1 VWCIYFRSK
10 RIVFFS
16 LFLVFFFLF
25 DSSYSLASTAQEKA
39 AADLKREGVELY
51 HSGAYVQAIENF
63 KQIESKTTDKFILA
77 QAYIYL
83 SMSYYCL
90 EEKEE
95 SIKWLNKAMET
106 NPEINEGDLLFP
118 PGFESLYA
126 KAKEEAAKSAQRPAP
141 TSIVKKPVVK
151 VSFGT
156 GEKKKKKSP
165 LLFIV
170 GGLAVAG
177 ALAYVLLAK
186 KKTPPPTTGSIQV
199 NSTPTGAK
207 VYLDGSDS
215 GKTTNCTLADVSAG
229 SHAIKLVK
237 DGYVDYSGSAAV
249 TAGQTATVDVTL
261 TPNTI
266 TVIKPT
272 ASAVWVKGE
281 KGEIQWQVSAT
292 TAGQAQTIISSQMG
306 QTALMRQRLL
316 AQHLGASQVRRDAGE
331 RLSDSRT
338 AARSVR
344 PDVSRESAGN
354 LINRDSALVQSKA
367 QGPAGARSSPGL
379 TLPQSRPDSMKGG
392 LAAGSFS
399 ATDSL
404 DIAKVGIDLYKGS
417 ALIPPPIA
425 TEIGS
430 NTGALLWMVPENLD
444 DGNDYKVR
452 ISCTTDSSVFKDSE
466 AFTIC
471 GPAVLSVTPADGL
484 TSAGVA
490 GGPFST
496 PSKDYALKNEGG
508 TLLKWKAAKTQTWM
522 TLSASSGSLPAG
534 ASATVTVSINS
545 NANSLG
551 EGTHSDTV
559 TFTNETNGNGNT
571 TRPVSLTVTAGP
583 VLSVTP
589 TYRNVAS
596 TPGTTTFAVSN
607 IGGGTM
613 NWDAAVTDGRDWL
626 TIQSGLNGTN
636 SGTITAAFTANPEAT
651 PRTGKIRVGAL
662 ASGSPVK
669 VTVTQAGAPVL
680 SVTPADGFTSSGA
693 GGNFN
698 PVSKTY
704 TLQNGGLTSLAW
716 TAAKAQTWTTLSPS
730 PPSGTLAAGASAT
743 VTVSINSNANSL
755 AAGSYGDTVT
765 FQNVT
770 NGNGNTTRPVS
781 LTVTGGGLPDLI
793 VYSLTGSIGATGA
806 SFTVVVKNNGIGAAG
821 ASKLRMTLKS
831 KLTTWKAEMLFDV
844 PALASGVTHSLT
856 YKIIAT
862 VPVGTYRLYAYADA
876 SFIISE
882 SNESNN
888 EKYIDVNR

>member
-1 VWCIYFRSK
+1 MHFRSK
-10 RIVFFS
+10 GVVFFS
-16 LFLVFFFLF
+16 LFLVIFFLF
-25 DSSYSLASTAQEKA
+25 DCSYSLASKAQEKA

-51 HSGAYVQAIENF
+51 HSGAYVQAIEKF
-63 KQIESKTTDKFILA
+63 KQIEGKTTDKFILA
-77 QAYIYL
+77 QAYLYL

-95 SIKWLNKAMET
+95 STKWLNKAIEM

-126 KAKEEAAKSAQRPAP
+126 KAKEEAVKSAQRPAP

-170 GGLAVAG
+170 GGLTVAG
-177 ALAYVLLAK
+177 ALTYLLLAK
-186 KKTPPPTTGSIQV
+186 KSKKPTTGSIQV

-207 VYLDGSDS
+207 VYLDGSDR
-215 GKTTNCTLADVSAG
+215 GTTNCTLTDVPPG

-249 TAGQTATVDVTL
+249 TAGQTATVDVKL
-261 TPNTI
+261 TKNTI
-266 TVIKPT
+266 TVIEPNT
-272 ASAVWVKGE
+272 STVWVKGLPV
-281 KGEIQWQVSAT
+281 EIRWQVTAT
-292 TAGQAQTIISSQMG
+292 TAGQAQTIISSQIG

-316 AQHLGASQVRRDAGE
+316 AQHLRASQVRRDAGE
-331 RLSDSRT
+331 RLSNGRT

-344 PDVSRESAGN
+344 TGENTVRPDVSRDSAGN
-354 LINRDSALVQSKA
+354 LINRDSALVQSET
-367 QGPAGARSSPGL
+367 QGLAGATSSLGL
-379 TLPQSRPDSMKGG
+379 TLPQSRLDSMKGE
-392 LAAGSFS
+392 GSFS
-399 ATDSL
+399 ATASL
-404 DIAKVGIDLYKGS
+404 DIANVKIDLIKGS
-417 ALIPPPIA
+417 TTTLI
-425 TEIGS
+425 TNETGS
-430 NTGALLWMVPENLD
+430 SAGKFPWTVPTNLT
-444 DGNDYKVR
+444 DGSDYKVR
-452 ISCTTDSSVFKDSE
+452 ISCTTDSAVYGECENFM
-466 AFTIC
+466 IC

-490 GGPFST
+490 GGPFRT

-508 TLLKWKAAKTQTWM
+508 TLLEWKAAKTQTWT
-522 TLSASSGSLPAG
+522 TLSPSPPSGTLAAG

-545 NANSLG
+545 NANLLPAGSHG
-551 EGTHSDTV
+551 DTV

-613 NWDAAVTDGRDWL
+613 NWAAAVTQGGDWL
-626 TIQSGLNGTN
+626 SIQLGEKGTD
-636 SGTITAAFTANPEAT
+636 SGTITAAFKANPGTA
-651 PRTGKIRVGAL
+651 PRTGTIRVGAS
-662 ASGSPVK
+662 ASGSPAK
-669 VTVTQAGAPVL
+669 VTVTQAGAPGL

-693 GGNFN
+693 GGNFI
-698 PVSKTY
+698 PASKAY
-704 TLQNGGLTSLAW
+704 TLQNGGGTSLAW
-716 TAAKAQTWTTLSPS
+716 TAAKTQTWTSLSL

-755 AAGSYGDTVT
+755 PAGSHGDTVT
-765 FQNVT
+765 FTNVT

-831 KLTTWKAEMLFDV
+831 KLTTWKVEMLFDV

-888 EKYIDVNR
+888 EKYIDVSR

>member
-1 VWCIYFRSK
+1 MHFRSK
-10 RIVFFS
+10 GVVFFS
-16 LFLVFFFLF
+16 LFLVVFFLF

-39 AADLKREGVELY
+39 AADLKREGVEFY
-51 HSGAYVQAIENF
+51 HSGAYVQAIEKF
-63 KQIESKTTDKFILA
+63 KQIEGKTTDKFILA
-77 QAYIYL
+77 QAYLYL

-95 SIKWLNKAMET
+95 STKWLNKAIET
-106 NPEINEGDLLFP
+106 NSEINEGDLLFP
-118 PGFESLYA
+118 PGFASLYA

-141 TSIVKKPVVK
+141 TPIVKKPVVK

-177 ALAYVLLAK
+177 VVTYVLLAK
-186 KKTPPPTTGSIQV
+186 KKKPGSIQV
-199 NSTPTGAK
+199 NSTPPGAK
-207 VYLDGSDS
+207 VSLDGSDS
-215 GKTTNCTLADVSAG
+215 GKTTNCTLPDVSAG
-229 SHAIKLVK
+229 SHTIKLVK
-237 DGYVDYSGSAAV
+237 DGYVDYSGSVVV
-249 TAGQTATVDVTL
+249 TAGQTATIDATL

-266 TVIKPT
+266 TVIQPT
-272 ASAVWVKGE
+272 ASTKWVKGSH
-281 KGEIQWQVSAT
+281 GEIQWQVSAT
-292 TAGQAQTIISSQMG
+292 TTGQAQTIISSQMG
-306 QTALMRQRLL
+306 QTALIRQRLL

-331 RLSDSRT
+331 RLSDGRT

-354 LINRDSALVQSKA
+354 LINRDSALVQSET
-367 QGPAGARSSPGL
+367 QGPAGAMSSPGL
-379 TLPQSRPDSMKGG
+379 TLRESRLDSMKSG
-392 LAAGSFS
+392 LAGGSFS
-399 ATDSL
+399 ATASL
-404 DIAKVGIDLYKGS
+404 DIAKVRIDLYYGS
-417 ALIPPPIA
+417 ALIQTPM
-425 TEIGS
+425 TEISSG
-430 NTGALLWMVPENLD
+430 TGTISWMVPTDLE
-444 DGNDYKVR
+444 DGSNYKVR

-466 AFTIC
+466 NFTIC
-471 GPAVLSVTPADGL
+471 GPAVLSVMPADGL
-484 TSAGVA
+484 TSAGEA

-496 PSKDYALKNEGG
+496 PSKDYELKNEGG
-508 TLLKWKAAKTQTWM
+508 EDLKWTAAKTQTWT
-522 TLSASSGSLPAG
+522 TLSASSGTLPAG
-534 ASATVTVSINS
+534 ASKTVTVSINS
-545 NANSLG
+545 NAISLG

-571 TRPVSLTVTAGP
+571 TRPVSLMVTAGP

-589 TYRNVAS
+589 PYRNVAS
-596 TPGTTTFAVSN
+596 TAGTTTFAVSN
-607 IGGGTM
+607 TGGGTM
-613 NWDAAVTDGRDWL
+613 NWNAAVTIGGDWL
-626 TIQSGLNGTN
+626 SIPSGDIGTD
-636 SGTITAAFTANPEAT
+636 SGTITAAFPANPGTT
-651 PRTGKIRVGAL
+651 PRTGTIRVGAL

-693 GGNFN
+693 GGNFI

-765 FQNVT
+765 FTNVT